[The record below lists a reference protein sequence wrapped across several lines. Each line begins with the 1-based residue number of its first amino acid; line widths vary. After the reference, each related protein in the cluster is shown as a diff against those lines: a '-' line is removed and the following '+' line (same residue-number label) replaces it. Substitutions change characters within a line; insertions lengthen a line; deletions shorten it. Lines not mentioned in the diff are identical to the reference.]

1 MELTYNQKKEML
13 EQGYIKVPGVV
24 PKIMTDHA
32 LRNINHSIGQG
43 MKESDMPNFRARSYC
58 PELKNTAPITDL
70 YNKTPVNDLVE
81 SLIGVDAT
89 RPVNGSQIALR
100 FPSLQDPP
108 PSKFGCHLDGMHSPT
123 NGVPKGTISNFT
135 MLVGVLLSPVRDL
148 NAGNFTVWPGT
159 HHIYE
164 QYFREHGP
172 ESLLNGMPPVDLPQ
186 PVQTTGEPGDVF
198 LVHYQLAHGIAP
210 NVSPFTRYAIYFRI
224 THVDREKDW
233 KAPMTDIWL
242 HWPGIR
248 EIM

>member
-13 EQGYIKVPGVV
+13 VQGYIKVPGVV
-24 PKIMTDHA
+24 PKIMVNHA

-43 MKESDMPNFRARSYC
+43 MNKSDMTSFRAKSYC
-58 PELKNTAPITDL
+58 PELKDTAPITDL
-70 YNKTPVNDLVE
+70 YNKTPVKDLVQ
-81 SLIGVDAT
+81 SLIGIDAT
-89 RPVNGSQIALR
+89 RPVRGAQIALR

-123 NGVPKGTISNFT
+123 NGVPEGKISNFT
-135 MLVGVLLSPVRDL
+135 MLVGVLLSPVRDI
-148 NAGNFTVWPGT
+148 NAGNFTVWPGS

-186 PVQTTGEPGDVF
+186 PVQTTGKPGDVF
-198 LVHYQLAHGIAP
+198 LVHYQVAHGIAP
-210 NVSPFTRYAIYFRI
+210 NLSPFTRYAIYFRV